1 MNTLEDLRRI
11 FDEDASVAPDPF
23 GVVAAAERG
32 ATRIRRRRRVG
43 VATGVAV
50 LVTVVAVA
58 VPVVTQ
64 RHRADGPTP
73 ANVQIER
80 GPHQVTLGVDGSSG
94 YAVTSQDTYV
104 NLQRIGFRNATES
117 KSYRATAIA
126 YDPSAGFDPTLLRR
140 GERIKVSG
148 HEAWY
153 VGNYPFGGYMMQ
165 ARRTPL
171 VIPAV
176 GWQDPTG
183 TWVLVYEIPN
193 FLYRGDPEDPDRARL
208 LQDAQAVRI
217 EAMHEMTAPI
227 SLGPLPAGIPPM
239 STASSDRRTMATVLL
254 GGQPSPLDAAW
265 AWGPTQGTAVM
276 IEARPDGPNAKVP
289 DKATRVASVAGYPAW
304 FTKATSGTALG
315 NGSLWVRARGCTIT
329 FSAWDRDLAS
339 AKQLREI
346 ASAASYPDCADPATW
361 GPVVRG

>member
-11 FDEDASVAPDPF
+11 FDEDASAAPDPV
-23 GVVAAAERG
+23 GVVAAAEQG
-32 ATRIRRRRRVG
+32 ATQIRRRRRAA

-50 LVTVVAVA
+50 LVAAVAVA
-58 VPVVTQ
+58 VPVAVQ
-64 RHRADGPTP
+64 RHRADGPMP
-73 ANVQIER
+73 ATVGVER
-80 GPHQVTLGVDGSSG
+80 EQHQVTLGVDGPSG
-94 YAVTSQDTYV
+94 YAVTNQDSYE
-104 NLQRIGFRNATES
+104 NLQRILFRNATES
-117 KSYRATAIA
+117 RRLIASAIA

-140 GERIKVSG
+140 GERTTVSG

-153 VGNYPFGGYMMQ
+153 VSDYPLNGYTFGQ
-165 ARRTPL
+165 RTPM
-171 VIPAV
+171 VIPAL

-183 TWVLVYEIPN
+183 TWVLVYELPN
-193 FLYRGDPEDPDRARL
+193 VVHPGDPEESERARIQ
-208 LQDAQAVRI
+208 QDAQAVRI

-239 STASSDRRTMATVLL
+239 STASSDRRTKATVML
-254 GGQPSPLDAAW
+254 GGKPAPLDAVW
-265 AWGPTQGTAVM
+265 VVGPTQGTAVM
-276 IEARPDGPNAKVP
+276 IEAEPDGPNTQIP
-289 DKATRVASVAGYPAW
+289 DKAARVAPVAGYPAW

-346 ASAASYPDCADPATW
+346 AAATKYADCDNPATW
-361 GPVVRG
+361 GPIVRG